1 MSNNKSSAFRSGL
14 SVLGKLFVG
23 TRKGPSGER
32 VRHLKK
38 LQKRMGVRFTDLS
51 LLEQALT
58 HRSYSHVTSQT
69 RNDSNERMEFLGDSV
84 LGLAVSQ
91 FLYLRFPERSE
102 GALSKMKSLLVSRKV
117 LSSVAKEL
125 GLGEFLLLS
134 GEESEM
140 GGRGRAS
147 ILADSFEGVIGA
159 IYLDQGYR
167 ASNKFIQRFLLAS
180 IHDILEDE
188 EHTNYKSL
196 LQEYVQSRRL
206 SHPTYRVRK
215 EEGPEHEKEFAVDVV
230 VKGNVWGTGRG
241 KSKKQAEQNAA
252 RAALESRQDA
262 GEAKRG
268 KAESPSSAE
277 APSRRR
283 GERKV
288 GERKT
293 GERKSGERKSAE
305 RRSERKSAESRSGD
319 ERRRRGRNGGE
330 DEGRPR
336 RGRGR
341 RAEEAAE
348 PVEAKDRGGHGIAAS
363 RERILEKRKAEA
375 EERKQADRPPRS
387 RSGRRRGRNEGAEKA
402 DEPTAQ
408 KTAGAPPA
416 ETAADRP
423 ARGRRRRGSRESGD
437 ESRPSWRSEGRES
450 SAPVTQ
456 AAAPVRKRSSEA
468 DAEEVRASRAE
479 EPKAEEPGAEE
490 PRRTESGAETS
501 RRESPRAD
509 EPKAPSQEAEKEAS
523 RAEESRPPATAS
535 RPDPEPARAEDPEA
549 EEGGFV
555 RRRRRTE
562 DRPRGGDSPPPSD
575 SESQTPPS
583 SSTAV
588 EEVEVP
594 QDGAFTRR
602 RKKSARGGRR

>member
-32 VRHLKK
+32 VRRLKK

-262 GEAKRG
+262 GPAKRG
-268 KAESPSSAE
+268 MAESPSSAE

-283 GERKV
+283 GERKAS
-288 GERKT
+288 
-293 GERKSGERKSAE
+293 ERKSGERKSGE
-305 RRSERKSAESRSGD
+305 RRAERKSGESRSGE
-319 ERRRRGRNGGE
+319 ERRRSRNGGE

-341 RAEEAAE
+341 RAEKSAE

-375 EERKQADRPPRS
+375 AERKQAERPARS
-387 RSGRRRGRNEGAEKA
+387 RSGRGRARNEGAEPA

-416 ETAADRP
+416 ETAEDRP
-423 ARGRRRRGSRESGD
+423 ARGRRRRRSRESGD
-437 ESRPSWRSEGRES
+437 ESQASSRSESRES
-450 SAPVTQ
+450 KAPVTQ

-468 DAEEVRASRAE
+468 EEIRASRAD
-479 EPKAEEPGAEE
+479 EPKAEEP
-490 PRRTESGAETS
+490 
-501 RRESPRAD
+501 
-509 EPKAPSQEAEKEAS
+509 
-523 RAEESRPPATAS
+523 RAEESRRTEPRAETSSTESPGAEEPKVPSREPEQESTRAAESRPPAAAS
-535 RPDPEPARAEDPEA
+535 RPDPEPARAEDPDG